1 MSVIKRINSNIPRPV
16 NKTSPVY
23 QTIFGIDPFTP
34 EVVIL
39 EPADYNCGAIANELE
54 FLNAYGN
61 YFVGSTMLDTA
72 AGPELETLVAAL
84 LNLPRRGAV
93 ESDTVY
99 RARFKSI
106 LAELTNPARTTKW
119 AIRDALSYFVPI
131 ANIDVVE
138 FFDIYNNYFQ
148 VRFNGAYDFES
159 ILFLDD
165 PESGYLDQDYLGGV
179 GIGSPVSYVGEII
192 NRIKAGGVAYDV
204 FLVTKTQIA
213 KNVNA
218 RVGKVQIY
226 KTTLA
231 DIKVLGVQ
239 FTKTVNARVV

>member
-1 MSVIKRINSNIPRPV
+1 M
-16 NKTSPVY
+16 
-23 QTIFGIDPFTP
+23 
-34 EVVIL
+34 
-39 EPADYNCGAIANELE
+39 E
-54 FLNAYGN
+54 FLSAYGK
-61 YFVGSTMLDTA
+61 YFVDSTVLDTA
-72 AGPELETLVAAL
+72 AGPELETLVWSL

-93 ESDTVY
+93 ESDFVY
-99 RARFKSI
+99 RARFKAI
-106 LAELTNPARTTKW
+106 LTELTNKARTTKW
-119 AIRDALSYFVPI
+119 AIRDALSYFIPLV
-131 ANIDVVE
+131 NIDVVE
-138 FFDIYNNYFQ
+138 FFDVYNNYFQ

-165 PESGYLDQDYLGGV
+165 PESGYLDQDYLGGI
-179 GIGSPVSYVGEII
+179 GIGSPVSYVGEIL
-192 NRIKAGGVAYDV
+192 NRIKAAGVAYDV
-204 FLVTKTQIA
+204 FLVLKTQVT

>member
-1 MSVIKRINSNIPRPV
+1 MSVIRRINTHVPKPV

-23 QTIFGIDPFTP
+23 QAIVGADPFTP
-34 EVVIL
+34 SVTIL

-54 FLNAYGN
+54 FLTAYGE
-61 YFVGSTMLDTA
+61 YFVDSTALDTA
-72 AGPELETLVAAL
+72 AGPELETLIWAL
-84 LNLPRRGAV
+84 LNLPRRGAI

-99 RARFKSI
+99 RSRFKAI
-106 LAELTNPARTTKW
+106 LTELTNEARTTKW
-119 AIRDALSYFVPI
+119 AIRDALSYFIPI

-138 FFDIYNNYFQ
+138 FFDVYNNYFQ

-179 GIGSPVSYVGEII
+179 GIGSPVSYVAEII
-192 NRIKAGGVAYDV
+192 NRIKAAGVAYDI
-204 FLVTKTQIA
+204 FLVIKYQVT

-239 FTKTVNARVV
+239 FTKTVNARIV